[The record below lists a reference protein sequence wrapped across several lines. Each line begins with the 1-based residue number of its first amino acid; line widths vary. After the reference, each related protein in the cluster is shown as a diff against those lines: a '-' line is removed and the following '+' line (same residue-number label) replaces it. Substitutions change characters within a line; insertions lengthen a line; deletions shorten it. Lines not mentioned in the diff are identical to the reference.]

1 MSPWI
6 SDLKCT
12 MVNIK
17 KKGKEKKEKHKT
29 EQIVIAFV
37 LEKISS

>member
-1 MSPWI
+1 MYHG
-6 SDLKCT
+6 KY
-12 MVNIK
+12 K